1 MVTWRLSYRGNA
13 GMRNVRGAGSESRC
27 GVSRCCRVWH
37 PLFRVSRSGACHVS
51 SQLSTNHSVLPGAR
65 CVVKRLQRFYASRH
79 IRSGLTY
86 ASLDAGFAMP
96 SCSRCR
102 GDEDERKERG
112 EEVALLTRTL
122 GLGLIGSL
130 GGPCVPSTSSLPPFE
145 QLSAAVLDNLSR
157 MKLSLDDQM
166 GDVVLDLNDN
176 QRPSFAKRG
185 SFRQ

>member
-1 MVTWRLSYRGNA
+1 
-13 GMRNVRGAGSESRC
+13 MRNVRGAGSKSRC

-37 PLFRVSRSGACHVS
+37 PLFRASISGACHVN

-65 CVVKRLQRFYASRH
+65 CVVKRLQRFYAPRH

-86 ASLDAGFAMP
+86 SSLEAGFAMP
-96 SCSRCR
+96 LCSRCR

-112 EEVALLTRTL
+112 EESCSSDSDARAHRISRRPMRTFYVL
-122 GLGLIGSL
+122 ANHTWTS
-130 GGPCVPSTSSLPPFE
+130 PTSSLPPFE

-157 MKLSLDDQM
+157 TKLSLDDQM